1 MNFLVING
9 SPRTLG
15 NTDKLLNEFLSA
27 IQKENK
33 VKQFNVY
40 ELAPVA
46 CNACGYCK
54 ASDGCSKKDLENFFG
69 YYAEAD
75 AIIIATPVYNFT
87 VPAPLKALFDRFQR
101 FYEAK
106 HRRGAQ
112 NVFPKPKKAVLIVTS
127 GGDGR
132 VGYEIIKRQAEN
144 VLKNADTKISAS
156 MLACETDTRPLSS
169 NDLEKARSLVRYI

>member
-15 NTDKLLNEFLSA
+15 NTDKLLNAFLSSVP
-27 IQKENK
+27 KENK
-33 VKQFNVY
+33 VKVFNTY
-40 ELAPVA
+40 ELMATP

-69 YYAEAD
+69 YYAESD
-75 AIIIATPVYNFT
+75 VIIVATPVYNFT
-87 VPAPLKALFDRFQR
+87 VPAPLKALLDRFQR

-106 HRRGAQ
+106 HRRGKEKVFQ
-112 NVFPKPKKAVLIVTS
+112 NPKKAILIVTS

-132 VGYEIIKRQAEN
+132 IGYEIIKRQIES
-144 VLKNADTKISAS
+144 VLSNADTETVAS
-156 MLACETDTRPLSS
+156 MLASETDKNTLSQYDIAKAK
-169 NDLEKARSLVRYI
+169 DLIRYI